1 MAKKIIRLTTAIGET
16 VNNDPD
22 VSDLLK
28 VLAHQRHDA
37 CASVLMGPSILIL
50 AWMFLLWKNGLPM
63 AGHSQSLNQ
72 WLHTCAPVALTTSLC
87 MAAYF
92 RHA

>member
-28 VLAHQRHDA
+28 VLAPQCWD
-37 CASVLMGPSILIL
+37 
-50 AWMFLLWKNGLPM
+50 
-63 AGHSQSLNQ
+63 
-72 WLHTCAPVALTTSLC
+72 PVDV
-87 MAAYF
+87 Y
-92 RHA
+92 

>member
-28 VLAHQRHDA
+28 VPAR
-37 CASVLMGPSILIL
+37 
-50 AWMFLLWKNGLPM
+50 
-63 AGHSQSLNQ
+63 
-72 WLHTCAPVALTTSLC
+72 LC
-87 MAAYF
+87 CDMVDVCSDGT
-92 RHA
+92 

>member
-28 VLAHQRHDA
+28 VPAHGCCDVR
-37 CASVLMGPSILIL
+37 VVNLV
-50 AWMFLLWKNGLPM
+50 WMFLHRQDGPPM
-63 AGHSQSLNQ
+63 AGRPWSSQA
-72 WLHTCAPVALTTSLC
+72 HPALL
-87 MAAYF
+87 A
-92 RHA
+92 RLWH

>member
-28 VLAHQRHDA
+28 VSAHYA
-37 CASVLMGPSILIL
+37 AVGC
-50 AWMFLLWKNGLPM
+50 
-63 AGHSQSLNQ
+63 
-72 WLHTCAPVALTTSLC
+72 VAVS
-87 MAAYF
+87 
-92 RHA
+92 